1 MQHGFCCIFL
11 PLFFFII
18 ILLQIYS
25 FDTRFGATL
34 SLLTKQVDFALLI
47 FLLLLPNIFFFSLLI
62 MKKTPF
68 SIIIIIVVQDILTYF
83 DIVPRPCVYI
93 ILKYYYFLIFLF

>member
-34 SLLTKQVDFALLI
+34 SLLTEQVDFALLI
-47 FLLLLPNIFFFSLLI
+47 FLLLLPNIFFFTFNHEENPI
-62 MKKTPF
+62 F
-68 SIIIIIVVQDILTYF
+68 
-83 DIVPRPCVYI
+83 
-93 ILKYYYFLIFLF
+93 YYYYYRCPRYFNIF

>member
-34 SLLTKQVDFALLI
+34 SLLTEQVDFALLI
-47 FLLLLPNIFFFSLLI
+47 FLLLLPNIFFSLLI